1 MTKQLL
7 FLFLFVS
14 IKISYSQITITNADM
29 PNAGDSIVLSTAN
42 NNSVTFPILA
52 DSNATWDYS
61 TLIPTIQMYDKYD
74 SPMTFTT
81 PFNLLFNVLNTSYGR
96 DNYDLTSIN
105 IPIVQLSDAYDFFK
119 ESTSSLNQVGA
130 GFTINSVP
138 LPFYYSSP
146 DVHYKFPINYLNTD
160 SCDFQYGLPIPM
172 LGYYGQKGH
181 RVNTINGWGNLIT
194 PFGSFQSLLVTSK
207 IDAVDTIYFD
217 TLSFG
222 TNITRPTRYE
232 FKWLANGM
240 KAPVL
245 QINATVTGANLTA
258 TNIQYIDS
266 LRSNVPH
273 VGMVENSNSINFKT
287 YPNPSSELLTIEY
300 VLNKDN
306 YTTIYISDIVG
317 KKIKTVCNEMQTKGQ
332 FRKQINLS
340 DLSPG
345 TYIIMVQ
352 TANEISTQKISIVR

>member
-1 MTKQLL
+1 MNKSTLSVIL
-7 FLFLFVS
+7 IL
-14 IKISYSQITITNADM
+14 IAKISFAQITITNADM
-29 PNAGDSIVLSTAN
+29 PNAGDSIVLSTAD

-52 DSNATWDYS
+52 DSNVTWDYS
-61 TLIPTIQMYDKYD
+61 TLVPTLQMFDKYD
-74 SPMTFTT
+74 SPMTFTS
-81 PFNLLFNVLNTSYGR
+81 PFNLLFNVINTSYGR

-105 IPIVQLSDAYDFFK
+105 IPIVQLTDAYDFFK
-119 ESTSSLNQVGA
+119 ESSSSLKQIGS

-138 LPFYYSSP
+138 LPFYYTSP
-146 DVHYKFPINYLNTD
+146 DVHYNFPINYLDTD
-160 SCDFQYGLPIPM
+160 SCDFKYGLPIPM

-207 IDAVDTIYFD
+207 IDAIDTIYFD

-222 TNITRPTRYE
+222 TNFPRATRYE

-245 QINATVTGANLTA
+245 QINATEGNASLLA

-273 VGMVENSNSINFKT
+273 VGIAENNNPINFKT
-287 YPNPSSELLTIEY
+287 YPNPTSELLTIEY

-306 YTTIYISDIVG
+306 YTSIYISDIVG
-317 KKIKTVCNEMQTKGQ
+317 KKVKTVCNEMQTKGQ

-345 TYIIMVQ
+345 SYIIIVQ
-352 TANEISTQKISIVR
+352 MANEISTQKISIVR

>member
-14 IKISYSQITITNADM
+14 IKISYAQITITNADM

-52 DSNATWDYS
+52 DSNTAWDYS
-61 TLIPTIQMYDKYD
+61 TLIPTLQMYDKYD
-74 SPMTFTT
+74 SPTTFTS
-81 PFNLLFNVLNTSYGR
+81 PFNLLFNSLNTSYGR
-96 DNYDLTSIN
+96 DNYDLTSIS
-105 IPIVQLSDAYDFFK
+105 IPIVQLTDAYDFFK
-119 ESTSSLNQVGA
+119 ESTSSLKQIGA
-130 GFTINSVP
+130 GFTVNSAP
-138 LPFYYSSP
+138 LPFYYTSP
-146 DVHYKFPINYLNTD
+146 DIVYNFPVNYMDTD
-160 SCDFQYGLPIPM
+160 SCDYKYGLPIPI

-181 RVNTINGWGNLIT
+181 RVNQINGWGNLIT
-194 PFGSFQSLLVTSK
+194 PFGTFQSLLVTSK
-207 IDAVDTIYFD
+207 IDAVDTIYID

-245 QINATVTGANLTA
+245 QINATLNGSTLSA

-273 VGMVENSNSINFKT
+273 VGIAENSNSINFKT
-287 YPNPSSELLTIEY
+287 YPNPSSEQITVEY
-300 VLNKDN
+300 DLNKDS
-306 YTTIYISDIVG
+306 YTSIYISDVLG
-317 KKIKTVCNEMQTKGQ
+317 KKVKTVCNEMQTKGQ
-332 FRKQINLS
+332 FRKQINLN

-345 TYIIMVQ
+345 TYIIMMF
-352 TANEISTQKISIVR
+352 TANELKTQKISIVR

>member
-1 MTKQLL
+1 MKKLL
-7 FLFLFVS
+7 LSLFV
-14 IKISYSQITITNADM
+14 IISTSSFSQITITSADM

-61 TLIPTIQMYDKYD
+61 TLVPTIQMYDKYD
-74 SPMTFTT
+74 SPMSFTT

-105 IPIVQLSDAYDFFK
+105 IPIVQLTDAYDFFK
-119 ESTSSLNQVGA
+119 ESSASLKQIGS
-130 GFTINSVP
+130 GFTINGAP
-138 LPFYYSSP
+138 LPFFYTSA
-146 DVHYKFPINYLNTD
+146 DVIYNFPINYQDTD
-160 SCDFQYGLPIPM
+160 SCDYQYGLPIPV

-181 RVNTINGWGNLIT
+181 RVNQVNGWGNLIT

-222 TNITRPTRYE
+222 TNLPRPTRYE

-245 QINATVTGANLTA
+245 QINATEGNASLMA

-273 VGMVENSNSINFKT
+273 VGIVENSNTIQFKT
-287 YPNPSSELLTIEY
+287 YPNPTSDVLTIEY
-300 VLNKDN
+300 ILAKADFTN
-306 YTTIYISDIVG
+306 IYISDIVG
-317 KKIKTVCNEMQTKGQ
+317 KKVKIVCNEMQTKGQ
-332 FRKQINLS
+332 YRKQINLS
-340 DLSPG
+340 DLSAG
-345 TYIIMVQ
+345 TYILMVQ
-352 TANEISTQKISIVR
+352 TANELSTQKINIVR